1 MTSKISVPFH
11 PADYS
16 QGTAREWLVT
26 NGLGG
31 YASSTANGSN
41 TRAYHGLLVAAT
53 KVPTGRRLLFS
64 SLDEE
69 LGSISLASHQYPGAI
84 YPEGFSHL
92 AEFWT
97 DPFPRF
103 CYRLKKASLEKTV
116 FMVRNEN
123 TTVVSYKIRG
133 YRGLLRITPLIHN
146 RSFHAASPFPPFI
159 RTPGKM
165 VPHSSPIPG
174 SLSSLTLPVIFLKKR
189 STTTSN
195 TKRNAFGAWAGRRTS
210 SLLAS
215 LSSIYPKMW
224 ISPS

>member
-53 KVPTGRRLLFS
+53 KAPTGRRLLFS

-146 RSFHAASPFPPFI
+146 RSFHAASPLPSFHQDPWENGATFLSDT
-159 RTPGKM
+159 RFTLF
-165 VPHSSPIPG
+165 SDLARYIPQEKVYYNFEYEEERLRG
-174 SLSSLTLPVIFLKKR
+174 LGWKENLFSWP
-189 STTTSN
+189 
-195 TKRNAFGAWAGRRTS
+195 
-210 SLLAS
+210 